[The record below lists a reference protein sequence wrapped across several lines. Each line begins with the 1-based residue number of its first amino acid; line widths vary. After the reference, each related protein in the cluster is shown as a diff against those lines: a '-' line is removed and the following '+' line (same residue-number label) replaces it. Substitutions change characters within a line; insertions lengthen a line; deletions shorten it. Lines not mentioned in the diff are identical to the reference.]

1 MRKMTTLNFDMK
13 LFRNFTFAGL
23 NGRIIMNIFNL
34 FDRRN
39 ENIVWGDTGRSAQ
52 TSEEGNAQLIE
63 SAYPEALR
71 PNLISDYY
79 NHPEWFSEPRQIQLG
94 LEFSW

>member
-1 MRKMTTLNFDMK
+1 MRKMSTLDVDMK
-13 LFRNFTFAGL
+13 IFRNFTIFGL
-23 NGRIIMNIFNL
+23 DGRILLNIYNV

-63 SAYPEALR
+63 AAYPEVLR